1 MAAIGAKAFFQCS
14 ALELVTVGGASTTVG
29 AQAFYGCSSLGNV
42 VVQRESPAREYCKE
56 SGLTYSYPDSND
68 WLGVSQANRVENKMV
83 LQDDDQLFE
92 ELSASYGLLD
102 GFHEQISAIATEF
115 SDALGV
121 DDLTNLRNR
130 AMDLQRQIAS
140 AADALNGL
148 SMAID
153 SPYVDTK
160 LAIAELYNDLMK
172 RISILVDACN
182 ADIAGE
188 DVSDILSRD
197 NGPADEHGHTNASLI
212 HYEQNYEKARPDK
225 I

>member
-1 MAAIGAKAFFQCS
+1 M
-14 ALELVTVGGASTTVG
+14 
-29 AQAFYGCSSLGNV
+29 
-42 VVQRESPAREYCKE
+42 QRESPAREYCKKN
-56 SGLTYSYPDSND
+56 GLTYSYPDSND
-68 WLGVSQANRVENKMV
+68 WLGVPQNDKASNKSS
-83 LQDDDQLFE
+83 LQDNDQLFE

-102 GFHEQISAIATEF
+102 GFHEQIGAIATEF

-121 DDLTNLRNR
+121 DDLTDLRNR
-130 AMDLQRQIAS
+130 AMDLQWEIAS
-140 AADALNGL
+140 AANALNSL

-188 DVSDILSRD
+188 DVSDILSRA
-197 NGPADEHGHTNASLI
+197 NGPADEHGHTNSYLI